1 MHLHMHLCVYAY
13 TLFTCEHVHICIH
26 VYICVCLCV
35 HEDKI
40 KRRLRE
46 EGSSFRKD
54 GLGEVIECM
63 WFESRNGERISIWG
77 EKLNQSE
84 QRR

>member
-1 MHLHMHLCVYAY
+1 M
-13 TLFTCEHVHICIH
+13 
-26 VYICVCLCV
+26 
-35 HEDKI
+35 KI
-40 KRRLRE
+40 KLKRRLRE